1 MAART
6 ETGNQRSE
14 AEDALQVRRD
24 HDAIAGLADDLLPAL
39 IAKLAASGLGEIEV
53 RQGGWKARLRMP
65 AGWTRRGAAPPGPP
79 TATPPTAAPRPRRGS
94 AVHSRSDDRHAVDV
108 EDVSDEPARV
118 AAKSPAVGI
127 YNPRKDLAV
136 GMRVRSGDRIGQV
149 NVLGVNQDVISP
161 VDGLIG
167 SSLAE
172 AGEAVE
178 YGQELVRIELPERDD
193 QRPRARSIA
202 SPPAWQGSPD
212 VQQGPDRQSRRNRRA
227 RSCGPAGPWASVPWS
242 RTAKPTARAWRRSSP
257 TRPSASVPRT
267 PGTATSPPRP

>member
-6 ETGNQRSE
+6 QIGNQRSE
-14 AEDALQVRRD
+14 SEDALAVQRD

-53 RQGGWKARLRMP
+53 REGGWKARLRMP
-65 AGWTRRGAAPPGPP
+65 AQSEESRRNAARAAEGHAPLGAHSH
-79 TATPPTAAPRPRRGS
+79 AASGRGS
-94 AVHSRSDDRHAVDV
+94 AVHSRPEDRHAIEV
-108 EDVSDEPARV
+108 EDVSGEPARV

-149 NVLGVNQDVISP
+149 NVLGVNQDVVSP
-161 VDGLIG
+161 VDGIIG

-178 YGQELVRIELPERDD
+178 YGQELVRIELPE
-193 QRPRARSIA
+193 PE
-202 SPPAWQGSPD
+202 PAKSD
-212 VQQGPDRQSRRNRRA
+212 
-227 RSCGPAGPWASVPWS
+227 ASVDGAPVG
-242 RTAKPTARAWRRSSP
+242 AA
-257 TRPSASVPRT
+257 
-267 PGTATSPPRP
+267 GQL

>member
-1 MAART
+1 MADRT
-6 ETGNQRSE
+6 QTGNQRSGS
-14 AEDALQVRRD
+14 EDALQVRRD

-39 IAKLAASGLGEIEV
+39 IAKLSASGLGEIEV
-53 RQGGWKARLRMP
+53 REGGWKARLRMP
-65 AGWTRRGAAPPGPP
+65 AVSDESRRSSAKAAESHAGHSH
-79 TATPPTAAPRPRRGS
+79 AAAGRGS
-94 AVHSRSDDRHAVDV
+94 AVHARPDDRHAVDV

-178 YGQELVRIELPERDD
+178 YGQELVRIELPESE
-193 QRPRARSIA
+193 QARPEVSVDRAPVGA
-202 SPPAWQGSPD
+202 AG
-212 VQQGPDRQSRRNRRA
+212 QS
-227 RSCGPAGPWASVPWS
+227 
-242 RTAKPTARAWRRSSP
+242 
-257 TRPSASVPRT
+257 
-267 PGTATSPPRP
+267 

>member
-6 ETGNQRSE
+6 QIGNQRSE
-14 AEDALQVRRD
+14 SEDALQVQRD
-24 HDAIAGLADDLLPAL
+24 HDAIADLADDLLPAL

-65 AGWTRRGAAPPGPP
+65 APSDESRRSAAKAAKAADSHGHPAPG
-79 TATPPTAAPRPRRGS
+79 RGS
-94 AVHSRSDDRHAVDV
+94 AVHARPEDRLAVDV

-161 VDGLIG
+161 VDGIIG

-178 YGQELVRIELPERDD
+178 YGQELVRIELPE
-193 QRPRARSIA
+193 PE
-202 SPPAWQGSPD
+202 PPTSA
-212 VQQGPDRQSRRNRRA
+212 
-227 RSCGPAGPWASVPWS
+227 ASVHGAPVGAAGQS
-242 RTAKPTARAWRRSSP
+242 
-257 TRPSASVPRT
+257 
-267 PGTATSPPRP
+267 